1 MAHPGH
7 HAADRPDD
15 TAVVVLGDGADPVE
29 SATWA
34 ELRARAVAVADDLWG
49 LGLRAGDPVAFCLE
63 NRVDFFALVW
73 ACQDAGFRYTPVST
87 RLTAEEVRHII
98 SDCGARVVLHSA
110 RTRSVVV
117 PACSELDGVTRIDLD
132 SGDAF
137 GAASGEVTRYERVE
151 GVPLLYS
158 SGTTGRPKG
167 VWRAAPPEPI
177 EELPPGDQLL
187 AAAYGVGPGSVY
199 LSTAPL
205 YHSAP
210 LTFLVQMGRI
220 GATTVV
226 MDRFD
231 PRAALAAIERY
242 RATHSQW
249 VPTMFVRL
257 LRLDEAERRAHDLSS
272 HTFAIHGAGPCPVPV
287 KEAMLDWWGPIIH
300 EYYAGTEGAGTCVI
314 GPQEWLAHKGS
325 VGRPIRGR
333 VMILDD
339 DGTELPVGHDGQV
352 WFSESTGFRYLHDD
366 AKTAGV
372 RRADAA
378 TFGDLGHL
386 DDDGYLY
393 LTGRQAF
400 TINVGGVNVYPREIE
415 LVLLEHPAVADVAVF
430 GRPDDEYGEQVVAV
444 VEVAAGIEPDT
455 VLEAGTVLEA
465 ELLSHCRDRLATFKL
480 PRTVHLVD
488 ELPREPT
495 GKLRVAD
502 LQARY
507 R

>member
-7 HAADRPDD
+7 HAAHRPDD
-15 TAVVVLGDGADPVE
+15 TAVVVLGDGAEPVE

-34 ELRARAVAVADDLWG
+34 ELRARAVAVADGLWG

-73 ACQDAGFRYTPVST
+73 ACQDAGFRYTPVPT
-87 RLTAEEVRHII
+87 RLTADEVRHIL
-98 SDCGARVVLHSA
+98 SDCGARVVLCSA

-117 PACSELDGVTRIDLD
+117 PACSELNAVTRIDLD

-137 GAASGEVTRYERVE
+137 GAGSGEVPRYERVE
-151 GVPLLYS
+151 GVALLYS

-231 PRAALAAIERY
+231 PGAALAAIERY
-242 RATHSQW
+242 RVTHSQW

-314 GPQEWLAHKGS
+314 GPQEWLARKGS

-352 WFSESTGFRYLHDD
+352 WFSESTDFRYLHDD

-455 VLEAGTVLEA
+455 VLEA

-507 R
+507 A

>member
-15 TAVVVLGDGADPVE
+15 TAVVVLGDGAEPVE

-73 ACQDAGFRYTPVST
+73 ACQDAGFRYTPVPT
-87 RLTAEEVRHII
+87 RLTAEEVRHIL

-117 PACSELDGVTRIDLD
+117 PACSELDGVIRIDLD
-132 SGDAF
+132 PGDVF
-137 GAASGEVTRYERVE
+137 GAGSGEAPRYERVE
-151 GVPLLYS
+151 GVALLYS

-242 RATHSQW
+242 RVTHSQW

-272 HTFAIHGAGPCPVPV
+272 HTFAIHGAGPVRSRSRRRC
-287 KEAMLDWWGPIIH
+287 
-300 EYYAGTEGAGTCVI
+300 
-314 GPQEWLAHKGS
+314 
-325 VGRPIRGR
+325 
-333 VMILDD
+333 
-339 DGTELPVGHDGQV
+339 
-352 WFSESTGFRYLHDD
+352 STGGARSS
-366 AKTAGV
+366 TSTTPGP
-372 RRADAA
+372 RA
-378 TFGDLGHL
+378 
-386 DDDGYLY
+386 
-393 LTGRQAF
+393 
-400 TINVGGVNVYPREIE
+400 
-415 LVLLEHPAVADVAVF
+415 PAPA
-430 GRPDDEYGEQVVAV
+430 
-444 VEVAAGIEPDT
+444 
-455 VLEAGTVLEA
+455 
-465 ELLSHCRDRLATFKL
+465 
-480 PRTVHLVD
+480 
-488 ELPREPT
+488 
-495 GKLRVAD
+495 
-502 LQARY
+502 
-507 R
+507 

>member
-7 HAADRPDD
+7 HAAHRPDD
-15 TAVVVLGDGADPVE
+15 TAVVVLGDGAEPVE

-34 ELRARAVAVADDLWG
+34 ELRARAVAVADGLWG

-73 ACQDAGFRYTPVST
+73 ACQDAGFRYTPVPT
-87 RLTAEEVRHII
+87 RLTAEEVRHIL

-110 RTRSVVV
+110 RTRSVVL

-132 SGDAF
+132 PGDAF
-137 GAASGEVTRYERVE
+137 GAGSGEAPRYERVE

-242 RATHSQW
+242 RVTHSQW

-352 WFSESTGFRYLHDD
+352 WFSESTDFRYLHDD

-386 DDDGYLY
+386 DYDGYLY

-444 VEVAAGIEPDT
+444 VEVAAGLEPDT
-455 VLEAGTVLEA
+455 VLEE